1 MVQEY
6 SELDDKAP
14 RADGRVNGD
23 QAMPGP
29 VSGSGRL
36 DVSKP
41 IWSFEPDAADGK
53 KKTGKA
59 AKGIKS
65 SKKDKK
71 AKRAKRVKKARKPK
85 SGRRREKALPALFQ
99 PMELRDQH
107 IRNRIW
113 MPPMDTYSSL
123 RHDGVPTN
131 FHYQHY
137 VSRALGGFGVVIGEA
152 TAVNPQGRISPCD
165 VGLWDDEQTRAW
177 QGIVRDV
184 KAAGAVP
191 IVQLNHSGRKGSSG
205 CSSMGY
211 INATVPVAEGGWQ
224 PVGPSPIAF
233 GRMAVPVQLSRAQI
247 ASIVADFR
255 SAAVRAVQAGFLGVE
270 LHAAHGYLLSQFLDP
285 LINRRN
291 DEYGGDLSGR
301 MRLLIQVTDAV
312 REVIP
317 SGMPLLVRMSATD
330 WATGGWGLDETI
342 RTAKVLKLHGVDLID
357 VSTGGLVPGVKIPA
371 APNYQVPFS
380 YQVRSQVL
388 IPTTAVGLITKPRQA
403 DRIVRKG
410 LADAVEIG
418 RASLRDPYWP
428 LRAAYKLGLSAQQ
441 APYPEPYRRGAYG
454 VAR

>member
-14 RADGRVNGD
+14 RADGPINED
-23 QAMPGP
+23 QAISGP
-29 VSGSGRL
+29 VKGSGRL

-41 IWSFEPDAADGK
+41 SWSFKPGPDDGTNK
-53 KKTGKA
+53 AGKVA
-59 AKGIKS
+59 RGIKS
-65 SKKDKK
+65 SKTGKK
-71 AKRAKRVKKARKPK
+71 AKGPKKNRKSRSDKRGEL
-85 SGRRREKALPALFQ
+85 SLPALFQ
-99 PMELRDQH
+99 PMDLRDQH

-113 MPPMDTYSSL
+113 MPPMDTYSAL

-165 VGLWDDEQTRAW
+165 VGLWNDEQARAW

-224 PVGPSPIAF
+224 PVGPSPIAY

-255 SAAVRAVQAGFLGVE
+255 SAAVRAVQVGFLGVE

-285 LINRRN
+285 LVNRRN

-301 MRLLIQVTDAV
+301 MHLLIQVTDAV

-371 APNYQVPFS
+371 APNYQV
-380 YQVRSQVL
+380 RSQVL

-428 LRAAYKLGLSAQQ
+428 LRAAYKLGMSAQQ
-441 APYPEPYRRGAYG
+441 TPYPEPYRRGAYG
-454 VAR
+454 TTR

>member
-1 MVQEY
+1 MVQKY

-14 RADGRVNGD
+14 RAEGPVNED
-23 QAMPGP
+23 QAIPGP
-29 VSGSGRL
+29 VNGSGIL

-41 IWSFEPDAADGK
+41 SWSFEPGADDGK
-53 KKTGKA
+53 NKAGKG
-59 AKGIKS
+59 AKGIKP
-65 SKKDKK
+65 SKRGKK
-71 AKRAKRVKKARKPK
+71 AKRVQKAGK
-85 SGRRREKALPALFQ
+85 SGSGKMRELSLPVLFQ
-99 PMELRDQH
+99 PMDLRDQH

-113 MPPMDTYSSL
+113 MPPMDTYSAL

-165 VGLWDDEQTRAW
+165 VGLWNDEQARAW

-224 PVGPSPIAF
+224 PVGPSPIAY

-270 LHAAHGYLLSQFLDP
+270 LHAAHGYLLSEFLDP
-285 LINRRN
+285 LVNRRN

-301 MRLLIQVTDAV
+301 MHLLIQVTDAV

-342 RTAKVLKLHGVDLID
+342 STAKVLKLHGVDLID
-357 VSTGGLVPGVKIPA
+357 VSTGGLVPGMKIPA
-371 APNYQVPFS
+371 APN

-454 VAR
+454 IAR